1 MVTPQQK
8 LLKNGECT
16 MKELVCQPMF
26 NIFCRDIDRQ
36 LDFYKH
42 LLGWDEI
49 KEASSPIYRVLT
61 GAGVQLGFNGWM
73 AYDLLSL
80 ADRIKPEKTDFPIN
94 TMITF
99 MVEEP
104 ELVDGAF
111 RKITEWGGR
120 VVKAPFATYYG
131 HWQIVFCD
139 PENNVVRIT
148 SSVLPEGIQPP
159 AISFE

>member
-1 MVTPQQK
+1 
-8 LLKNGECT
+8 

-99 MVEEP
+99 MVEKP